1 MHGSATRD
9 VIYFSADDVRSTIVC
24 VQGFPARNWRERLY
38 LDLYGRERTMGSD
51 GTFSTIR
58 GEKYAVRGDA
68 ETYLAGALA
77 NACVGESA
85 CENQSCMV

>member
-1 MHGSATRD
+1 MP
-9 VIYFSADDVRSTIVC
+9 
-24 VQGFPARNWRERLY
+24 QARRLKTSRTHLHWARGVDWRERLY
-38 LDLYGRERTMGSD
+38 LDLYGIERTMGSD

-85 CENQSCMV
+85 SENQSCMV